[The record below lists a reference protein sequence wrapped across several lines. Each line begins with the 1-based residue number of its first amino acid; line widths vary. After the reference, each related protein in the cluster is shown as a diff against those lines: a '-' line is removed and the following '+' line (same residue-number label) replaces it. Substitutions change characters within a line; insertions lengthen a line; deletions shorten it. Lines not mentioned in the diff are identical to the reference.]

1 MMERGRI
8 WLLALLALLLTSS
21 AVRADTITAFLD
33 NPPDQTGIA
42 GIGTINGWAFATNGA
57 PVTVYHAHQRDH
69 PGRLHHPVLQPTRG
83 RAEGGGGCAPQHRL
97 FRRLQLRHPA
107 EPDGAETETVGV
119 EIRAEGCEPVMH
131 RSDTV
136 SVARLG
142 NVEVVEEFSL
152 EEAWTGVDALN
163 NDMLIVNATTG
174 TDMDRSANLRV
185 RYSLSAQNTG
195 IIEAYTEDETTA
207 ETLHAVQEILNEHCL
222 PCHSS
227 DNEAGRPRAGLDLSA
242 SNMPGSM
249 IAVRSH
255 QLADTFLINP
265 GHPDTS
271 YLVEKIATD
280 SPSRGGRMPQDMPPL
295 SDEEIETIRDWVLGG
310 ALIPADFA
318 GHDEDDDHD
327 HDHEADHD
335 DDSGHDHG

>member
-1 MMERGRI
+1 MERGRI
-8 WLLALLALLLTSS
+8 WLLALFALLLTAS

-33 NPPDQTGIA
+33 NPPNNTGIA

-57 PVTVYHAHQRDH
+57 SVTVYLRIDGTTQEDSIIPCCSSRADVQMAVAGAPLNTSYSGVYNYALLS
-69 PGRLHHPVLQPTRG
+69 PGEH
-83 RAEGGGGCAPQHRL
+83 
-97 FRRLQLRHPA
+97 
-107 EPDGAETETVGV
+107 TVGV
-119 EIRAEGCEPVMH
+119 EIRAAGCEPVMLEH
-131 RSDTV
+131 TV
-136 SVARLG
+136 SVAKLG

-152 EEAWTGVDALN
+152 EDARTAVDVLS
-163 NDMLIVNATTG
+163 NDMLIINALTG
-174 TDMDRSANLRV
+174 TEMDRSANLRV

-195 IIEAYTEDETTA
+195 IIEAYTEDETTGDI
-207 ETLHAVQEILNEHCL
+207 LHAVQEILNERCL

-227 DNEAGRPRAGLDLSA
+227 DDDNVPRAGLDLSA
-242 SNMPGSM
+242 NNMPGST

-295 SDEEIETIRDWVLGG
+295 SAEEIETIRNWVLGG

-327 HDHEADHD
+327 AEHDHETGHD

>member
-1 MMERGRI
+1 M
-8 WLLALLALLLTSS
+8 LVALLSLLLTAS
-21 AVRADTITAFLD
+21 AVRADEITAFLD

-57 PVTVYHAHQRDH
+57 PVTVYMRIDGITQEDSII
-69 PGRLHHPVLQPTRG
+69 PCCSS
-83 RAEGGGGCAPQHRL
+83 RADVQMAV
-97 FRRLQLRHPA
+97 
-107 EPDGAETETVGV
+107 DGAPLDTSYSGVFNYALLSPGEHTVGV
-119 EIRAEGCEPVMH
+119 EIRAEGCEPVIID
-131 RSDTV
+131 RTV

-174 TDMDRSANLRV
+174 TEMDRSANLRV

-195 IIEAYTEDETTA
+195 IIEAYTEDETTG
-207 ETLHAVQEILNEHCL
+207 ETLHAVQAILNEHCL

-280 SPSRGGRMPQDMPPL
+280 SPSRGGRMPQDMLPL
-295 SDEEIETIRDWVLGG
+295 SDAEIETIRDWVLGG

-327 HDHEADHD
+327 AEHDHEADHD

>member
-1 MMERGRI
+1 MERGRV
-8 WLLALLALLLTSS
+8 WLLALLALLLTAS

-33 NPPDQTGIA
+33 NPPDHAGIA

-57 PVTVYHAHQRDH
+57 DVTVHLRIDGTTREDSIVPCCSSRADVQMAVEGAPLDTSYSGVFNYALLS
-69 PGRLHHPVLQPTRG
+69 PGEH
-83 RAEGGGGCAPQHRL
+83 
-97 FRRLQLRHPA
+97 
-107 EPDGAETETVGV
+107 TVGV
-119 EIRAEGCEPVMH
+119 EIRAEGCEPVMLEH
-131 RSDTV
+131 TV
-136 SVARLG
+136 SVAKLG
-142 NVEVVEEFSL
+142 NVEVVENFDL
-152 EEAWTGVDALN
+152 DGAWTGVDALN
-163 NDMLIVNATTG
+163 NDMLIINATTG
-174 TDMDRSANLRV
+174 TDMDTSANLRV

-207 ETLHAVQEILNEHCL
+207 ETLHAVQEILNERCL

-227 DNEAGRPRAGLDLSA
+227 ANEAGRPRAGLDLSE
-242 SNMPGSM
+242 SSMPGSM

-271 YLVEKIATD
+271 YLVEKIISD

-295 SDEEIETIRDWVLGG
+295 SDEEIETIRNWVLGG

-327 HDHEADHD
+327 HEHDHEADHD
-335 DDSGHDHG
+335 DDSDHDHG

>member
-1 MMERGRI
+1 MERGRV
-8 WLLALLALLLTSS
+8 LLVALLALLLTSS
-21 AVRADTITAFLD
+21 AVRADEITAFLD

-57 PVTVYHAHQRDH
+57 PVTVYMRIDGTTQEDSII
-69 PGRLHHPVLQPTRG
+69 PCCGP
-83 RAEGGGGCAPQHRL
+83 RADVQMAV
-97 FRRLQLRHPA
+97 
-107 EPDGAETETVGV
+107 DGAPLNTSYSGVFNYALLSPGEHTIGV
-119 EIRAEGCEPVMH
+119 EIRAEGCEPVMLEH
-131 RSDTV
+131 TV
-136 SVARLG
+136 SVAKLG
-142 NVEVVEEFSL
+142 NVEVVENFDL
-152 EEAWTGVDALN
+152 DGAWTGVDALN

-174 TDMDRSANLRV
+174 TEMDRSANLRV

-195 IIEAYTEDETTA
+195 IIEAYTEDETTG
-207 ETLHAVQEILNEHCL
+207 ETLHEVQEILNEHCL

-227 DNEAGRPRAGLDLSA
+227 DNEEGRPRVGLDLSA

-265 GHPDTS
+265 GHPEAS

-295 SDEEIETIRDWVLGG
+295 SDAEIETIRDWVLGG

-327 HDHEADHD
+327 AEHDHEADHD

>member
-1 MMERGRI
+1 
-8 WLLALLALLLTSS
+8 LLVALLALLLTAS
-21 AVRADTITAFLD
+21 AVRADTIRAFLD

-57 PVTVYHAHQRDH
+57 PVTVYMRIDGITQEDSIIPCCSSRADVQMAVEGAPLETSYSGVFNYALLSPGEHAI
-69 PGRLHHPVLQPTRG
+69 
-83 RAEGGGGCAPQHRL
+83 
-97 FRRLQLRHPA
+97 
-107 EPDGAETETVGV
+107 GV
-119 EIRAEGCEPVMH
+119 EIRAEGCEPVMLE
-131 RSDTV
+131 RTV
-136 SVARLG
+136 GVAKLG
-142 NVEVVEEFSL
+142 NVEVVENFDL
-152 EEAWTGVDALN
+152 DGAWTGVDALN

-195 IIEAYTEDETTA
+195 IIEAYTEDETTG
-207 ETLHAVQEILNEHCL
+207 ETLHDVQAILNEHCL

-227 DNEAGRPRAGLDLSA
+227 DEDNDPRAGLDLSA

-271 YLVEKIATD
+271 YLVEKISSD

-295 SDEEIETIRDWVLGG
+295 SDAEIETIRDWILGG

-327 HDHEADHD
+327 HEADHG
-335 DDSGHDHG
+335 DDSDHDHG

>member
-1 MMERGRI
+1 MERGRV
-8 WLLALLALLLTSS
+8 LLVALLALLLTSS

-57 PVTVYHAHQRDH
+57 PVTVYMRIDGITQEDSII
-69 PGRLHHPVLQPTRG
+69 PCCSS
-83 RAEGGGGCAPQHRL
+83 RADVQMAV
-97 FRRLQLRHPA
+97 
-107 EPDGAETETVGV
+107 DGAPLETSYSGVFNYALLSPGAHTIGV
-119 EIRAEGCEPVMH
+119 EIRAEGCEPVMLE
-131 RSDTV
+131 RTV
-136 SVARLG
+136 SVAKLG
-142 NVEVVEEFSL
+142 NVEVVENFDL
-152 EEAWTGVDALN
+152 DGAWTGVDALN
-163 NDMLIVNATTG
+163 NDMLIINATTG

-185 RYSLSAQNTG
+185 RYSLAAQNTG
-195 IIEAYTEDETTA
+195 IIEAYTEDETTG

-227 DNEAGRPRAGLDLSA
+227 DHNNGNPVAGLDLGEG
-242 SNMPGSM
+242 NMPGST

-265 GHPDTS
+265 GHPDAS
-271 YLVEKIATD
+271 YLVEKIVED

-295 SDEEIETIRDWVLGG
+295 SDEEIETIRDWILGG
-310 ALIPADFA
+310 ALIPADFV

-327 HDHEADHD
+327 HDHDHEAGHD
-335 DDSGHDHG
+335 DDSDHDHG

>member
-1 MMERGRI
+1 MERGRV
-8 WLLALLALLLTSS
+8 LLVALLALLLTAS
-21 AVRADTITAFLD
+21 AVRADEITAFLD
-33 NPPDQTGIA
+33 NPPDHTGIA
-42 GIGTINGWAFATNGA
+42 GVGTINGWAFATNGA
-57 PVTVYHAHQRDH
+57 PVTVYMRIDGTTQEDSIIPCCSSRADVQMAVEGAPLDTSYSGVFNYALLS
-69 PGRLHHPVLQPTRG
+69 PGEH
-83 RAEGGGGCAPQHRL
+83 
-97 FRRLQLRHPA
+97 
-107 EPDGAETETVGV
+107 TVGV
-119 EIRAEGCEPVMH
+119 EIRAEGCEPVMLE
-131 RSDTV
+131 RTV
-136 SVARLG
+136 SVAKLG

-163 NDMLIVNATTG
+163 NDMLIINATTC

-185 RYSLSAQNTG
+185 RYSLSTQNTG

-207 ETLHAVQEILNEHCL
+207 ETLHEVQAILNERCL

-227 DNEAGRPRAGLDLSA
+227 DNEEGRPRVGLDLSA
-242 SNMPGSM
+242 SNMSGST

-271 YLVEKIATD
+271 YLAEKISSD

-327 HDHEADHD
+327 AEHDHEADHD
-335 DDSGHDHG
+335 DDSDHGHG

>member
-21 AVRADTITAFLD
+21 AVRADEITAFLD

-57 PVTVYHAHQRDH
+57 PVTVYMRINGTTQEDYIIPCCSPRADVQREVEGAPLNTGYSGVFNYALLS
-69 PGRLHHPVLQPTRG
+69 PGEHTI
-83 RAEGGGGCAPQHRL
+83 
-97 FRRLQLRHPA
+97 
-107 EPDGAETETVGV
+107 GV
-119 EIRAEGCEPVMH
+119 EIRAEGCEPVMLDH
-131 RSDTV
+131 TV

-295 SDEEIETIRDWVLGG
+295 SAAEIETIRDWVLGG

-318 GHDEDDDHD
+318 GHDEDDGHD

-335 DDSGHDHG
+335 G